1 MLCDFFTM
9 QKYCFLRTRAKKC
22 IPQTLFFVTFFW
34 WIGAKVISLHGFCNL
49 KQTMHDT
56 HMGKKVLFALLCLAS
71 TITANAQMGK
81 LFDADKQMS
90 SSYTQQIYLDKD
102 GFIWVATR
110 NGLNRYDGYQFR
122 IYKKEGRQDLGMA
135 SNYVNCMTQDHNGRF
150 FIGMYGALQ
159 IFDGQRFRTVTTYD
173 KEKRKVPCYITC
185 LLERKN
191 GDMLIGTSGHGLL
204 KMKGHREA
212 HQVDGIFAHL
222 NAVQRIMEDRRQH
235 IWLVTDTQGLWRWDG
250 KTITRFFQ
258 EEGLRN
264 NIIDVC
270 EGDNGRV
277 YVATANHGLFRLDGS
292 TPVHIEGTGNR
303 HISVLYFNRR
313 GHLMLG
319 YDGMGLGIYN
329 PQNGR
334 LVDNP
339 YYSREVD
346 LSTAK
351 VYSICEDQNSNVWLG
366 LLQKGIFMQ
375 PGHTMGFGYMGPKL
389 GVRNVLG
396 TACITSVT
404 GDSQGWRWTGTDR
417 DGLYVQNEDFQMIK
431 HFKENFPATILGG
444 CEDTKGNIWI
454 GSFREGCGWIDR
466 KSLTYHPFKLPQG
479 PDVSIFDVICD
490 RQGRLWMATM
500 GYGLLRV
507 DPESGNVKA
516 YVQHTK
522 APDDRQV
529 NSLVNDYISQ
539 LSLSP
544 DGKRLYVATTMG
556 VCALDLE
563 KDDWVSTFGENCLI
577 YGNAARIA
585 REFDGTLYIGTND
598 GLICYDLERRK
609 TKRLAIESG
618 LADNG
623 IASIEQDKTGRLW
636 IGTDHGL
643 CCLNPKTGKTNNFFV
658 DNGLQ
663 SNEFSDGASWASPTG
678 YLVFAGLGGVT
689 WFNPA
694 DVRERQWKADVKLT
708 GFTVNGEPVSKG
720 TMSGVWQVTDTTII
734 ASNRFVLSSSDNTF
748 AVQLSTLTY
757 DNPEHIVYC
766 YRINKE
772 EWVRMPPGVNEITFS
787 HMQPGSYN
795 FCVVAEQNGIP
806 TPERCFEVII
816 HAPWYRTT
824 FAYLIYI
831 LIVLALFLQYRQRR
845 HRKEQDNLRLQQ
857 HIHAE
862 EMADAKLR
870 FFMNISHEI
879 RTPMTLIVAPLQS
892 LIKQDND
899 PHRRGVYETI
909 RRNAERILGLINQM
923 MDLRK
928 IDKGQMQLHMRD
940 TNLVSFINDIYTLFA
955 QQAKNKNILFH
966 FDCDQERIMA
976 WIDRGNFD
984 KIIINILSNAFKFTP
999 TGGEIRITLTTN
1011 EKEASISIF
1020 DNGEKI
1026 PEDKLERIFER
1037 FYQTPSSANDRNIG
1051 TGIGLDLTR
1060 SLVEL
1065 HHGSIE
1071 ARNNADGPGCEFT
1084 VTIPLGNEHLTPEE
1098 MVTNEVEEEET
1109 TESIIEEEMQQ
1120 EEEEVA
1126 TSTDLPKVGRRQK
1139 IVVVEDDS
1147 EIRSYLTE
1155 ALSEDYDI
1163 TDCSNGKEGLAAVLK
1178 TMPDL
1183 VISDIMM
1190 PEMDGTTLCSK
1201 IKTNNATNHIPVI
1214 LLTAKSR
1221 EEDQLEGLETG
1232 ADAYIVKPFNMDILR
1247 RTIVNLIHSHHTL
1260 QLKFGRNDQLEE
1272 LVEDIKMKSPDEK
1285 LLERVMVAINHNLN
1299 NAELSVDR
1307 IADEVGISRVHLHRK
1322 MKELTGQT
1330 PHDFIR
1336 NIRMK
1341 KAASLLSAGDM
1352 NVSEVMY
1359 ACGFSNAASFSTVF
1373 KKMYGMSPR
1382 EYMNEHQER

>member
-643 CCLNPKTGKTNNFFV
+643 CCLNPKTGKSNNFFV

-1285 LLERVMVAINHNLN
+1285 LLERVMTAINHNLN

>member
-1 MLCDFFTM
+1 MI
-9 QKYCFLRTRAKKC
+9 R
-22 IPQTLFFVTFFW
+22 
-34 WIGAKVISLHGFCNL
+34 
-49 KQTMHDT
+49 
-56 HMGKKVLFALLCLAS
+56 KVLFGILCLMNGLS
-71 TITANAQMGK
+71 ANAQMGK

-90 SSYTQQIYLDKD
+90 SSYTTQIYLDKD

-122 IYKKEGRQDLGMA
+122 IYKKEMRQDLGMA

-173 KEKRKVPCYITC
+173 IKGRNVPCYITC

-212 HQVDGIFAHL
+212 HQMKDAFASLTSVH
-222 NAVQRIMEDRRQH
+222 RMMEDRRQH
-235 IWLVTDTQGLWRWDG
+235 IWLATETQGLWRWDG
-250 KTITRFFQ
+250 KTIKKYFQ
-258 EEGLRN
+258 DDELRN
-264 NIIDVC
+264 NILDVC

-277 YVATANHGLFRLDGS
+277 YVATANRGLFRLDGD
-292 TPVHIEGTGNR
+292 TPIHIEGTGNR

-319 YDGMGLGIYN
+319 YDGMGLGIYD

-346 LSTAK
+346 LSTSK

-389 GVRNVLG
+389 GAQNVLG
-396 TACITSVT
+396 TACVTSVT

-417 DGLYVQNEDFQMIK
+417 DGMYLQDDHFQVVK
-431 HFKENFPATILGG
+431 HFKEGFPATILGC
-444 CEDTKGNIWI
+444 CEDLKGNIWI
-454 GSFREGCGWIDR
+454 GSFKEGCGWIDR
-466 KSLTYHPFKLPQG
+466 KTLTYHPYKLPQG
-479 PDVSIFDVICD
+479 SDISIFDVISD
-490 RQGRLWMATM
+490 SKGYIWLASM
-500 GYGLLRV
+500 GYGVLRLN
-507 DPESGNVKA
+507 PETGEVKA
-516 YVQHTK
+516 YVQKQK
-522 APDDRQV
+522 APDDRKI
-529 NSLVNDYISQ
+529 NCIVNDYISQ
-539 LSLSP
+539 LALSP

-556 VCALDLE
+556 VCCLDLE
-563 KDDWVSTFGENCLI
+563 KDSWLSTFGENCLN
-577 YGNAARIA
+577 YGTAVRIA
-585 REFDGTLYIGTND
+585 REFDGILYIGTND
-598 GLICYDLERRK
+598 GLLCYDLEQRK
-609 TKRLAIESG
+609 LKRLAIESG

-643 CCLNPKTGKTNNFFV
+643 CCLNPKNGKTNNYFV

-689 WFNPA
+689 WFTPA
-694 DVRERQWKADVKLT
+694 DVRERAWKADVKLT
-708 GFTVNGEPVSKG
+708 GFSVNGEPVSRG
-720 TMSGVWQVTDTTII
+720 TMSGVWQVTDTTVI

-766 YRINKE
+766 YRINNE
-772 EWVRMPPGVNEITFS
+772 DWVRMPPGINEITFS
-787 HMQPGSYN
+787 HMQPGSYS
-795 FCVVAEQNGIP
+795 FCVVAEQNGTP

-816 HAPWYRTT
+816 HAPWYRTSL
-824 FAYLIYI
+824 AYLIYI
-831 LIVLALFLQYRQRR
+831 MILVVLFLQYRQRR
-845 HRKEQDNLRLQQ
+845 HRKEQDSLRLQE

-928 IDKGQMQLHMRD
+928 IDKGQMQMHMRE
-940 TNLVSFINDIYTLFA
+940 TNLVTFIGDIYTLFA
-955 QQAKNKNILFH
+955 QQAKNKTIQFH
-966 FDCDQERIMA
+966 FDCDEERIMA

-999 TGGEIRITLTTN
+999 TGGEIRICLKQN
-1011 EKEASISIF
+1011 EKEATISIF

-1037 FYQTPSSANDRNIG
+1037 FYQSPSSANDRNVG

-1071 ARNNADGPGCEFT
+1071 AHNNSDGPGCEFI
-1084 VTIPLGNEHLTPEE
+1084 VTIPLGNEHLSAEE
-1098 MVTNEVEEEET
+1098 ILTDETEEEEP
-1109 TESIIEEEMQQ
+1109 TESIISEEQ
-1120 EEEEVA
+1120 EEEESAVNN
-1126 TSTDLPKVGRRQK
+1126 DLPKVGKRQK
-1139 IVVVEDDS
+1139 VVVVEDDS
-1147 EIRSYLTE
+1147 EIRNYLTE

-1163 TDCSNGKEGLAAVLK
+1163 TGCENGKEGFTAVLK
-1178 TMPDL
+1178 LMPDL

-1201 IKTNNATNHIPVI
+1201 IKTNGTTNHIPVI

-1247 RTIVNLIHSHHTL
+1247 RTIANLIHSHHTL

-1272 LVEDIKMKSPDEK
+1272 LVDDIKMKSPDEK
-1285 LLERVMVAINHNLN
+1285 LLERVMTAINHNLN
-1299 NAELSVDR
+1299 NADLSVDK

-1341 KAASLLSAGDM
+1341 KAATLLASADM

-1382 EYMNEHQER
+1382 EYMNEHQEKDF

>member
-1 MLCDFFTM
+1 MIRKIL
-9 QKYCFLRTRAKKC
+9 L
-22 IPQTLFFVTFFW
+22 
-34 WIGAKVISLHGFCNL
+34 
-49 KQTMHDT
+49 
-56 HMGKKVLFALLCLAS
+56 ALLCLTS
-71 TITANAQMGK
+71 SVSVTAQMGK

-90 SSYTQQIYLDKD
+90 SSFTTQIYLDKD

-122 IYKKEGRQDLGMA
+122 IYKKESRQNLGMA
-135 SNYVNCMTQDHNGRF
+135 SNYVNCMTQDRNGRF

-173 KEKRKVPCYITC
+173 LKKKAIPCYITS

-204 KMKGHREA
+204 KMQGHREA
-212 HQVDGIFAHL
+212 YEMDGVMKELKGVHRL
-222 NAVQRIMEDRRQH
+222 MEDRWQRVW
-235 IWLVTDTQGLWRWDG
+235 IATESQGLWRWDG
-250 KTITRFFQ
+250 KTVKRYFQ
-258 EEGLRN
+258 EVEMRN
-264 NIIDVC
+264 NILDVC

-277 YVATANHGLFRLDGS
+277 YVATANHGLFRLDGD
-292 TPVHIEGTGNR
+292 TPTHIENTGHR
-303 HISVLYFNRR
+303 HISVVYFNRR

-334 LVDNP
+334 LTDNP

-351 VYSICEDQNSNVWLG
+351 IYSICEDQNSNVWLG
-366 LLQKGIFMQ
+366 LLQKGIYMH

-389 GVRNVLG
+389 GSRNVLG
-396 TACITSVT
+396 TACMTAVT
-404 GDSQGWRWTGTDR
+404 GDRQGWRWTGTDR
-417 DGLYVQNEDFQMIK
+417 DGLYVQDDNFQMIK
-431 HFKENFPATILGG
+431 HFKENFPATVLGS
-444 CEDTKGNIWI
+444 CEDQKGNIWI

-466 KSLTYHPFKLPQG
+466 KTLTYHPYRLPQG
-479 PDVSIFDVICD
+479 PDVSIFDIICD
-490 RQGRLWMATM
+490 PKGQLWLATM
-500 GYGLLRV
+500 GHGLIRLN
-507 DPESGNVKA
+507 PETGDIKS
-516 YVQHTK
+516 YTQHPK
-522 APDDRQV
+522 APEDRKV
-529 NSLVNDYISQ
+529 NSITNDYISQ

-544 DGKRLYVATTMG
+544 DGKHIYVATTMG
-556 VCALDLE
+556 VCCLNIETESWTSAL
-563 KDDWVSTFGENCLI
+563 GENCLL
-577 YGNAARIA
+577 YGTAARIA
-585 REFDGTLYIGTND
+585 KEYDGILYIGTND
-598 GLICYDLERRK
+598 GLLCYNLKERK
-609 TKRLAIESG
+609 IKRLAVETG

-643 CCLNPKTGKTNNFFV
+643 CRLDPKTGKTSNFYV

-663 SNEFSDGASWASPTG
+663 SNEFSDGASWVSPRG

-694 DVRERQWKADVKLT
+694 DVRERAWKAEVKLT
-708 GFTVNGEPVSKG
+708 NFTVNGEPVARGS
-720 TMSGVWQVTDTTII
+720 MSGVWQVTDTTVI
-734 ASNRFVLSSSDNTF
+734 ASKRFVLSSSDNTF

-757 DNPEHIVYC
+757 DNPEHIIYS
-766 YRINKE
+766 YRINSE
-772 EWVRMPPGVNEITFS
+772 DWVRMPLGINEITFS
-787 HMQPGSYN
+787 HMAPGKYD
-795 FCVVAEQNGIP
+795 FCVVAEQNGIQ

-816 HAPWYRTT
+816 HAPWYRTPL
-824 FAYLIYI
+824 AYLIYI
-831 LIVLALFLQYRQRR
+831 LIPIAFFLQYRQRR
-845 HRKEQDNLRLQQ
+845 HRKEQDNLRLQE

-879 RTPMTLIVAPLQS
+879 RTPMTLIVTPLQS
-892 LIKQDND
+892 LIKNDDD
-899 PHRRGVYETI
+899 PHRRSVYETI

-928 IDKGQMQLHMRD
+928 IDKGQMQMHMRE
-940 TNLVSFINDIYTLFA
+940 TNLMAFIDDIYSLFA
-955 QQAKNKNILFH
+955 QQAKNKNIQFF
-966 FDCDQERIMA
+966 FDHSEEDVKV
-976 WIDRGNFD
+976 WIDRNNFD

-999 TGGEIRITLTTN
+999 TGGEIRIRLTTN
-1011 EKEASISIF
+1011 EKEATISIY

-1037 FYQTPSSANDRNIG
+1037 FYQSPSSANDRNIG

-1071 ARNNADGPGCEFT
+1071 AHNNPDGAGCEFV
-1084 VTIPLGNEHLTPEE
+1084 VTIPLGNEHLTAEE
-1098 MVTNEVEEEET
+1098 MLTDEPEEEET
-1109 TESIIEEEMQQ
+1109 TESIIVEEP
-1120 EEEEVA
+1120 EEEETDVV
-1126 TSTDLPKVGRRQK
+1126 SDLPKVGKRQK

-1147 EIRSYLTE
+1147 EIRGYLTE
-1155 ALSEDYDI
+1155 ALSDDYEI
-1163 TDCSNGKEGLAAVLK
+1163 TGCENGKEGLAAVLK
-1178 TMPDL
+1178 QMPDL
-1183 VISDIMM
+1183 VVSDVMM

-1201 IKTNNATNHIPVI
+1201 IKTNNATSHIPVI

-1232 ADAYIVKPFNMDILR
+1232 ADAYIVKPFNMEILR

-1272 LVEDIKMKSPDEK
+1272 LVDDIKMKSPDEK
-1285 LLERVMVAINHNLN
+1285 LLERVMTSINHNLN
-1299 NAELSVDR
+1299 NTELSVDK
-1307 IADEVGISRVHLHRK
+1307 IAEEVGISRVHLHRK

-1341 KAASLLSAGDM
+1341 KAASLLASADM

-1382 EYMNEHQER
+1382 EYMNEHQKKDS

>member
-1 MLCDFFTM
+1 
-9 QKYCFLRTRAKKC
+9 
-22 IPQTLFFVTFFW
+22 
-34 WIGAKVISLHGFCNL
+34 
-49 KQTMHDT
+49 MHDT
-56 HMGKKVLFALLCLAS
+56 HMGKKVLFALLCLANA
-71 TITANAQMGK
+71 ITANAQMGK

-173 KEKRKVPCYITC
+173 KENRKVPCYITC

-191 GDMLIGTSGHGLL
+191 GDMLVGTSGHGLL

-258 EEGLRN
+258 EEGMRN

-319 YDGMGLGIYN
+319 YDGMGLGIYD

-366 LLQKGIFMQ
+366 LLQKGIYMH

-417 DGLYVQNEDFQMIK
+417 DGLYLQDNQYQVVK
-431 HFKENFPATILGG
+431 HFKENFPSTILGA

-466 KSLTYHPFKLPQG
+466 KTLTYHPFRLPQG
-479 PDVSIFDVICD
+479 SDVSVFDVICD

-529 NSLVNDYISQ
+529 NSLVNDYLSQ

-544 DGKRLYVATTMG
+544 DGKRIYVSTTMG

-772 EWVRMPPGVNEITFS
+772 DWVRMPPGVNEITFS

-892 LIKQDND
+892 LIKQDDD

-1299 NAELSVDR
+1299 NADLSVDR

>member
-1 MLCDFFTM
+1 
-9 QKYCFLRTRAKKC
+9 
-22 IPQTLFFVTFFW
+22 
-34 WIGAKVISLHGFCNL
+34 
-49 KQTMHDT
+49 
-56 HMGKKVLFALLCLAS
+56 MGKKVLFALLCLANA
-71 TITANAQMGK
+71 ITANAQMGK

-173 KEKRKVPCYITC
+173 KENRKVPCYITC

-191 GDMLIGTSGHGLL
+191 GDMLVGTSGHGLL

-258 EEGLRN
+258 EEGMRN

-319 YDGMGLGIYN
+319 YDGMGLGIYD

-366 LLQKGIFMQ
+366 LLQKGIYMH

-417 DGLYVQNEDFQMIK
+417 DGLYVQNENFQMIK
-431 HFKENFPATILGG
+431 HFKENFPATILGA

-466 KSLTYHPFKLPQG
+466 KTLTYHPFRLPQG
-479 PDVSIFDVICD
+479 SDVSVFDVICD

-529 NSLVNDYISQ
+529 NSLVNDYLSQ

-544 DGKRLYVATTMG
+544 DGKRIYVSTTMG

-772 EWVRMPPGVNEITFS
+772 DWVRMPPGVNEITFS

-892 LIKQDND
+892 LIKQDDD

-1299 NAELSVDR
+1299 NADLSVDR

>member
-1 MLCDFFTM
+1 MNGL
-9 QKYCFLRTRAKKC
+9 
-22 IPQTLFFVTFFW
+22 
-34 WIGAKVISLHGFCNL
+34 S
-49 KQTMHDT
+49 
-56 HMGKKVLFALLCLAS
+56 
-71 TITANAQMGK
+71 ANAQMGK

-90 SSYTQQIYLDKD
+90 SSYTTQIYLDKD

-122 IYKKEGRQDLGMA
+122 IYKKEMRQDLGMA

-173 KEKRKVPCYITC
+173 IKGRNVPCYITC

-212 HQVDGIFAHL
+212 HQMKDAFASLTSVH
-222 NAVQRIMEDRRQH
+222 RMMEDRRQH
-235 IWLVTDTQGLWRWDG
+235 IWLATETQGLWRWDG
-250 KTITRFFQ
+250 KTIKKYFQ
-258 EEGLRN
+258 DDELRN
-264 NIIDVC
+264 NILDVC

-277 YVATANHGLFRLDGS
+277 YVATANRGLFRLDGD
-292 TPVHIEGTGNR
+292 TPIHIEGTGNR

-319 YDGMGLGIYN
+319 YDGMGLGIYD

-346 LSTAK
+346 LSTSK

-389 GVRNVLG
+389 GAQNVLG
-396 TACITSVT
+396 TACVTSVT

-417 DGLYVQNEDFQMIK
+417 DGMYLQDDHFQVVK
-431 HFKENFPATILGG
+431 HFKEGFPATILGC
-444 CEDTKGNIWI
+444 CEDLKGNIWI
-454 GSFREGCGWIDR
+454 GSFKEGCGWIDR
-466 KSLTYHPFKLPQG
+466 KTLTYHPYKLPQG
-479 PDVSIFDVICD
+479 SDISIFDVISD
-490 RQGRLWMATM
+490 SKGYIWLASM
-500 GYGLLRV
+500 GYGVLRLN
-507 DPESGNVKA
+507 PETGEVKA
-516 YVQHTK
+516 YVQKQK
-522 APDDRQV
+522 APDDRKI
-529 NSLVNDYISQ
+529 NCIVNDYISQ
-539 LSLSP
+539 LALSP

-556 VCALDLE
+556 VCCLDLE
-563 KDDWVSTFGENCLI
+563 KDSWLSTFGENCLN
-577 YGNAARIA
+577 YGTAVRIA
-585 REFDGTLYIGTND
+585 REFDGILYIGTND
-598 GLICYDLERRK
+598 GLLCYDLEQRK
-609 TKRLAIESG
+609 LKRLAIESG

-643 CCLNPKTGKTNNFFV
+643 CCLNPKNGKTNNYFV

-689 WFNPA
+689 WFTPA
-694 DVRERQWKADVKLT
+694 DVRERAWKADVKLT
-708 GFTVNGEPVSKG
+708 GFSVNGEPVSRG
-720 TMSGVWQVTDTTII
+720 TMSGVWQVTDTTVI

-766 YRINKE
+766 YRINNE
-772 EWVRMPPGVNEITFS
+772 DWVRMPPGINEITFS
-787 HMQPGSYN
+787 HMQPGSYS
-795 FCVVAEQNGIP
+795 FCVVAEQNGTP

-816 HAPWYRTT
+816 HAPWYRTSL
-824 FAYLIYI
+824 AYLIYI
-831 LIVLALFLQYRQRR
+831 MILVVLFLQYRQRR
-845 HRKEQDNLRLQQ
+845 HRKEQDSLRLQE

-928 IDKGQMQLHMRD
+928 IDKGQMQMHMRE
-940 TNLVSFINDIYTLFA
+940 TNLVTFIGDIYTLFA
-955 QQAKNKNILFH
+955 QQAKNKTIQFH
-966 FDCDQERIMA
+966 FDCDEERIMA

-999 TGGEIRITLTTN
+999 TGGEIRICLKQN
-1011 EKEASISIF
+1011 EKEATISIF

-1037 FYQTPSSANDRNIG
+1037 FYQSPSSANDRNVG

-1071 ARNNADGPGCEFT
+1071 AHNNSDGPGCEFI
-1084 VTIPLGNEHLTPEE
+1084 VTIPLGNEHLSAEE
-1098 MVTNEVEEEET
+1098 ILTDETEEEEP
-1109 TESIIEEEMQQ
+1109 TESIISEEQ
-1120 EEEEVA
+1120 EEEESAVNN
-1126 TSTDLPKVGRRQK
+1126 DLPKVGKRQK
-1139 IVVVEDDS
+1139 VVVVEDDS
-1147 EIRSYLTE
+1147 EIRNYLTE

-1163 TDCSNGKEGLAAVLK
+1163 TGCENGKEGFTAVLK
-1178 TMPDL
+1178 LMPDL

-1201 IKTNNATNHIPVI
+1201 IKTNGTTNHIPVI

-1247 RTIVNLIHSHHTL
+1247 RTIANLIHSHHTL

-1272 LVEDIKMKSPDEK
+1272 LVDDIKMKSPDEK
-1285 LLERVMVAINHNLN
+1285 LLERVMTAINHNLN
-1299 NAELSVDR
+1299 NADLSVDK

-1341 KAASLLSAGDM
+1341 KAATLLASADM

-1382 EYMNEHQER
+1382 EYMNEHQEKDF

>member
-1 MLCDFFTM
+1 
-9 QKYCFLRTRAKKC
+9 
-22 IPQTLFFVTFFW
+22 
-34 WIGAKVISLHGFCNL
+34 
-49 KQTMHDT
+49 MHDT
-56 HMGKKVLFALLCLAS
+56 HMGKKVLFALLCLANA
-71 TITANAQMGK
+71 ITANAQMGK

-191 GDMLIGTSGHGLL
+191 GDMLVGTSGHGLL

-292 TPVHIEGTGNR
+292 TPVHIESTGNR

-404 GDSQGWRWTGTDR
+404 GDSQGCRWTGTDR
-417 DGLYVQNEDFQMIK
+417 DGLYLQDARYQVVK
-431 HFKENFPATILGG
+431 HFKENFPATILGS

-466 KSLTYHPFKLPQG
+466 KTLTYHPFKLPQG
-479 PDVSIFDVICD
+479 PDVSVFDVICD
-490 RQGRLWMATM
+490 RQGRLWLATM

-529 NSLVNDYISQ
+529 NSLVNDYLSQ

-544 DGKRLYVATTMG
+544 DGKRIYVATTMG
-556 VCALDLE
+556 VCALDIE
-563 KDDWVSTFGENCLI
+563 KENWVNTFGENCLI

-598 GLICYDLERRK
+598 GLICYDLEQRK
-609 TKRLAIESG
+609 MKRLAIESG

-831 LIVLALFLQYRQRR
+831 LIVLALFLQYRKRR

-928 IDKGQMQLHMRD
+928 IDKGQMQLHMRE

-1285 LLERVMVAINHNLN
+1285 LLERVMTAINHNLN

>member
-1 MLCDFFTM
+1 MKRKILLALT
-9 QKYCFLRTRAKKC
+9 CFLS
-22 IPQTLFFVTFFW
+22 
-34 WIGAKVISLHGFCNL
+34 SLSV
-49 KQTMHDT
+49 K
-56 HMGKKVLFALLCLAS
+56 
-71 TITANAQMGK
+71 AQMGK

-90 SSYTQQIYLDKD
+90 SSFTTQIYLDKD

-173 KEKRKVPCYITC
+173 LNKKKVPCYITC

-191 GDMLIGTSGHGLL
+191 GEMLIGTSGHGLL

-212 HQVDGIFAHL
+212 YQMGDQLANLSGIHR
-222 NAVQRIMEDRRQH
+222 VMEDRREH
-235 IWLVTDTQGLWRWDG
+235 IWLVTEKDGLWRWDG
-250 KTITRFFQ
+250 KVLTRYFQ
-258 EEGLRN
+258 EEGMRS
-264 NIIDVC
+264 NILDVC

-277 YVATANHGLFRLDGS
+277 YVATANHGLYRLEGD
-292 TPVHIEGTGNR
+292 TPIHIESTANR

-319 YDGMGLGIYN
+319 YDGMGVGIYN

-366 LLQKGIFMQ
+366 LLQKGIYMH

-417 DGLYVQNEDFQMIK
+417 DGLYVQNENFQMIK
-431 HFKENFPATILGG
+431 HFKENFPATILGA

-466 KSLTYHPFKLPQG
+466 KTLTYHPFRLPQG
-479 PDVSIFDVICD
+479 SDVSIFDVICD
-490 RQGRLWMATM
+490 KRGHIWMASM

-507 DPESGNVKA
+507 DLESGNVKA
-516 YVQHTK
+516 YVQHRK
-522 APDDRQV
+522 APDDHQI
-529 NSLVNDYISQ
+529 NSIVNDYLSQ

-544 DGKRLYVATTMG
+544 DGKRIYVSTTMG
-556 VCALDLE
+556 VCALDIE
-563 KDDWVSTFGENCLI
+563 TENWVSTFGENCLN
-577 YGNAARIA
+577 YGTAARVA
-585 REFDGTLYIGTND
+585 REFGGVLYIGTND
-598 GLICYDLERRK
+598 GLLCYDLEQRK
-609 TKRLAIESG
+609 LKRLAIESG

-623 IASIEQDKTGRLW
+623 IASIEQDKAGRLW

-643 CCLNPKTGKTNNFFV
+643 CCLNPKTGKTSNFFV

-694 DVRERQWKADVKLT
+694 DVRERAWKADVKLT
-708 GFTVNGEPVSKG
+708 GFTVNGEPVNRG
-720 TMSGVWQVTDTTII
+720 TMSGVWQVTDTTVI

-772 EWVRMPPGVNEITFS
+772 DWVRMPPGVNEITFS
-787 HMQPGSYN
+787 HMQPGNYS

-816 HAPWYRTT
+816 HAPWYRTS

-831 LIVLALFLQYRQRR
+831 VILVVLFLQYRQRR

-892 LIKQDND
+892 LIKQDD
-899 PHRRGVYETI
+899 DAHRRGVYETI

-928 IDKGQMQLHMRD
+928 IDKGQMQMHMRE
-940 TNLVSFINDIYTLFA
+940 TNLVSFISDIYELFA
-955 QQAKNKNILFH
+955 QQAKNKNVLFH
-966 FDCDQERIMA
+966 FDCNEERIMA

-984 KIIINILSNAFKFTP
+984 KIVINILSNAFKFTP
-999 TGGEIRITLTTN
+999 TGGEIRIRLTAS
-1011 EKEASISIF
+1011 EKEAVISVY

-1037 FYQTPSSANDRNIG
+1037 FYQSPSSANDRNIG

-1071 ARNNADGPGCEFT
+1071 AHNNPTGPGCEFT
-1084 VTIPLGNEHLTPEE
+1084 VTIPLGNEHLTAEE
-1098 MVTNEVEEEET
+1098 MVTDEEEGEETVESIITEEEQLPEEEEMAS
-1109 TESIIEEEMQQ
+1109 TE
-1120 EEEEVA
+1120 
-1126 TSTDLPKVGRRQK
+1126 LPKMGKRQK
-1139 IVVVEDDS
+1139 VVIVEDDS
-1147 EIRSYLTE
+1147 EIRDYLTE
-1155 ALSEDYDI
+1155 ALSNDYDI
-1163 TDCSNGKEGLAAVLK
+1163 TGCENGKEGLAAVLK
-1178 TMPDL
+1178 QMPDL
-1183 VISDIMM
+1183 VISDVMM

-1201 IKTNNATNHIPVI
+1201 IKTNNATSHIPVI

-1221 EEDQLEGLETG
+1221 EEDQLEGLEMG

-1272 LVEDIKMKSPDEK
+1272 LVDDIKVKSPDEK
-1285 LLERVMVAINHNLN
+1285 LLERVMTAINHHLN
-1299 NAELSVDR
+1299 NTELSVDK

-1341 KAASLLSAGDM
+1341 KAASLLASGDM

-1382 EYMNEHQER
+1382 EYMNEHAERNEG

>member
-1 MLCDFFTM
+1 
-9 QKYCFLRTRAKKC
+9 
-22 IPQTLFFVTFFW
+22 
-34 WIGAKVISLHGFCNL
+34 
-49 KQTMHDT
+49 
-56 HMGKKVLFALLCLAS
+56 MGKKVLFALLCLANA
-71 TITANAQMGK
+71 ITANAQMGK

-431 HFKENFPATILGG
+431 HFKENFPATILGA

-529 NSLVNDYISQ
+529 NSLVNDYLSQ

-544 DGKRLYVATTMG
+544 DGKRIYVSTTMG
-556 VCALDLE
+556 VCALDIE
-563 KDDWVSTFGENCLI
+563 KENWVNTFGENCLI

-598 GLICYDLERRK
+598 GLICYDLEQRK

-966 FDCDQERIMA
+966 FDCDQECIMA

-1285 LLERVMVAINHNLN
+1285 LLERVMTAINHNLN
-1299 NAELSVDR
+1299 NADLSVDR

>member
-1 MLCDFFTM
+1 MNRKIL
-9 QKYCFLRTRAKKC
+9 L
-22 IPQTLFFVTFFW
+22 V
-34 WIGAKVISLHGFCNL
+34 
-49 KQTMHDT
+49 
-56 HMGKKVLFALLCLAS
+56 LLCFVSSLS
-71 TITANAQMGK
+71 ANAQMGK

-90 SSYTQQIYLDKD
+90 SSFTTQIYLDKD

-122 IYKKEGRQDLGMA
+122 IYKKEGRQNLGMA
-135 SNYVNCMTQDHNGRF
+135 SNYVNCMTQDRNGRF

-159 IFDGQRFRTVTTYD
+159 IFDGQRFRTVTTYALN
-173 KEKRKVPCYITC
+173 KKVVPCYITC

-191 GDMLIGTSGHGLL
+191 GEMLIGTSGHGLL

-212 HQVDGIFAHL
+212 YQMGDQFADLSGLH
-222 NAVQRIMEDRRQH
+222 RIIEDRRQH
-235 IWLVTDTQGLWRWDG
+235 LWLVTEKDGLWRWDG
-250 KTITRFFQ
+250 KTTTRYFQ
-258 EEGLRN
+258 EEGLRS
-264 NIIDVC
+264 NILDVC
-270 EGDNGRV
+270 EGDNGRM
-277 YVATANHGLFRLDGS
+277 YVATANHGLYRLDGD
-292 TPVHIEGTGNR
+292 TPIHIESTGNR

-319 YDGMGLGIYN
+319 YDGMGVGIYN

-366 LLQKGIFMQ
+366 LLQKGIYMH

-389 GVRNVLG
+389 GARNVLG

-417 DGLYVQNEDFQMIK
+417 DGLYLQDDQFQVVK
-431 HFKENFPATILGG
+431 HFKENFPSTILGA

-466 KSLTYHPFKLPQG
+466 KTLTYHSFPLPQG
-479 PDVSIFDVICD
+479 ADVSIFDVICD
-490 RQGRLWMATM
+490 LKGDIWLATM
-500 GYGLLRV
+500 GNGLLRI
-507 DPESGNVKA
+507 DHESRAVKA
-516 YVQHTK
+516 YVQHKK
-522 APDDRQV
+522 APDDRKI
-529 NSLVNDYISQ
+529 NSITNDYLSH

-544 DGKRLYVATTMG
+544 DGKRIYAATTMG
-556 VCALDLE
+556 VCALDIE
-563 KDDWVSTFGENCLI
+563 KENWVSTFGENCLA
-577 YGNAARIA
+577 YGTAARIA
-585 REFDGTLYIGTND
+585 REFDGVLYIGTND
-598 GLICYDLERRK
+598 GLICYDLQQRQL
-609 TKRLAIESG
+609 KRLAIESG

-623 IASIEQDKTGRLW
+623 IASIERDKAGRLW

-643 CCLNPKTGKTNNFFV
+643 YCLNPKTGKTNNFFV

-694 DVRERQWKADVKLT
+694 DVRERLWKADVKLT
-708 GFTVNGEPVSKG
+708 GFTVNGEPVTRGS
-720 TMSGVWQVTDTTII
+720 MSGVWQVTDTTVI

-772 EWVRMPPGVNEITFS
+772 DWVRMPPGVNEITFS
-787 HMQPGSYN
+787 HMQPGSYS

-831 LIVLALFLQYRQRR
+831 IILVVLFLQYRQRR

-928 IDKGQMQLHMRD
+928 IDKGQMQMHMRE

-955 QQAKNKNILFH
+955 QQAKNKNVLFH
-966 FDCDQERIMA
+966 FDCDEERIMA

-999 TGGEIRITLTTN
+999 TGGEIRIRLIAN
-1011 EKEASISIF
+1011 EKEATISIF

-1026 PEDKLERIFER
+1026 PDDKLERIFER
-1037 FYQTPSSANDRNIG
+1037 FYQSPSSANDRNIG

-1065 HHGSIE
+1065 HHGTIK
-1071 ARNNADGPGCEFT
+1071 AHNNATGPGCEFI

-1098 MVTNEVEEEET
+1098 MVIDEAEEET
-1109 TESIIEEEMQQ
+1109 VTENIIDAAEEEQQQ
-1120 EEEEVA
+1120 EEEVVA
-1126 TSTDLPKVGRRQK
+1126 SADLPKIGKRQK
-1139 IVVVEDDS
+1139 VVIVEDDS
-1147 EIRSYLTE
+1147 EIRDYLTE
-1155 ALSEDYDI
+1155 ALSENYDI
-1163 TDCSNGKEGLAAVLK
+1163 TGCENGKEGLAAVLK
-1178 TMPDL
+1178 QMPDL

-1201 IKTNNATNHIPVI
+1201 IKTNNATSHIPVV

-1221 EEDQLEGLETG
+1221 EEDQLEGLEMG

-1247 RTIVNLIHSHHTL
+1247 RTIDNLIHSHHTL

-1272 LVEDIKMKSPDEK
+1272 LVDDIKVKSPDEK
-1285 LLERVMVAINHNLN
+1285 LLERVMQAINHNLN
-1299 NAELSVDR
+1299 NADLSVDK

-1341 KAASLLSAGDM
+1341 KAASLLASADM

-1382 EYMNEHQER
+1382 EYMNEHAEKTEE

>member
-1 MLCDFFTM
+1 MKRKILLALT
-9 QKYCFLRTRAKKC
+9 CFLS
-22 IPQTLFFVTFFW
+22 
-34 WIGAKVISLHGFCNL
+34 SLSV
-49 KQTMHDT
+49 K
-56 HMGKKVLFALLCLAS
+56 
-71 TITANAQMGK
+71 AQMGK

-90 SSYTQQIYLDKD
+90 SSFTTQIYLDKD

-173 KEKRKVPCYITC
+173 LNKKVVPCYVTS

-191 GDMLIGTSGHGLL
+191 GEMLIGTSGHGLM

-212 HQVDGIFAHL
+212 YQMGGQLANLSGIHR
-222 NAVQRIMEDRRQH
+222 VIEDRRQN
-235 IWLVTDTQGLWRWDG
+235 IWLVTEKDGLWRWDG
-250 KTITRFFQ
+250 KTTTRYFQ
-258 EEGLRN
+258 EEGQRS
-264 NIIDVC
+264 NILDIC
-270 EGDNGRV
+270 EGDNGRM
-277 YVATANHGLFRLDGS
+277 YVATANHGLYRLDGD
-292 TPVHIEGTGNR
+292 TPIHIESTGNR

-366 LLQKGIFMQ
+366 LLQKGIYMH

-417 DGLYVQNEDFQMIK
+417 DGLYLQDNQYQVVK
-431 HFKENFPATILGG
+431 HFKENFPSTILGA

-466 KSLTYHPFKLPQG
+466 KTLTYHPFRLPQG
-479 PDVSIFDVICD
+479 SDVSIFDVICD
-490 RQGRLWMATM
+490 KRGHIWMASM
-500 GYGLLRV
+500 GNGLLRV
-507 DPESGNVKA
+507 DLESGNVKA
-516 YVQHTK
+516 YVQHRK
-522 APDDRQV
+522 ASDDHQI
-529 NSLVNDYISQ
+529 NSIVNDYLSQ

-544 DGKRLYVATTMG
+544 DGKRIYVSTSMG
-556 VCALDLE
+556 VCALDIE
-563 KDDWVSTFGENCLI
+563 TENWVSTFGENCLN
-577 YGNAARIA
+577 YGTAARIA
-585 REFDGTLYIGTND
+585 REFDGVLYIGTND
-598 GLICYDLERRK
+598 GLLCYDLEQRK
-609 TKRLAIESG
+609 LKRLAIESG

-623 IASIEQDKTGRLW
+623 IASIEQDKAGRLW

-694 DVRERQWKADVKLT
+694 DVRERAWKADVKLT
-708 GFTVNGEPVSKG
+708 GFTVNGEPVNRG
-720 TMSGVWQVTDTTII
+720 TMSGVWQVTDTTVI

-766 YRINKE
+766 YRINNE
-772 EWVRMPPGVNEITFS
+772 DWVRMPPGVNEITFS
-787 HMQPGSYN
+787 HMQPGNYS

-806 TPERCFEVII
+806 TTERCFEVII
-816 HAPWYRTT
+816 HAPWYRTS

-831 LIVLALFLQYRQRR
+831 IILVVLFLQYRQRR

-879 RTPMTLIVAPLQS
+879 RTPMTLILAPLQS
-892 LIKQDND
+892 LIKQDTD
-899 PHRRGVYETI
+899 AHRRGVYETI

-928 IDKGQMQLHMRD
+928 IDKGQMQMHMRE
-940 TNLVSFINDIYTLFA
+940 TNLVSFISDIYELFA
-955 QQAKNKNILFH
+955 QQAKNKNVQFH
-966 FDCDQERIMA
+966 FDCKEERIMA

-999 TGGEIRITLTTN
+999 TGGEIRIRLTAS
-1011 EKEASISIF
+1011 EKKAVISVY

-1037 FYQTPSSANDRNIG
+1037 FYQSPSSANDRNIG

-1071 ARNNADGPGCEFT
+1071 AHNNDKGPGCEFT
-1084 VTIPLGNEHLTPEE
+1084 VTIPLGNEHLTAEE
-1098 MVTNEVEEEET
+1098 IVTEEEET
-1109 TESIIEEEMQQ
+1109 EKAPESIITEEEQLPEEEEM
-1120 EEEEVA
+1120 
-1126 TSTDLPKVGRRQK
+1126 TSTELPKMGKRQK
-1139 IVVVEDDS
+1139 VVIVEDDS
-1147 EIRSYLTE
+1147 EIRDYLTE
-1155 ALSEDYDI
+1155 ALSNDYDI
-1163 TDCSNGKEGLAAVLK
+1163 TGCENGKEGLAAVLK
-1178 TMPDL
+1178 QMPDL
-1183 VISDIMM
+1183 VISDVMM
-1190 PEMDGTTLCSK
+1190 PEMDGATLCSK
-1201 IKTNNATNHIPVI
+1201 LKTNNATNHIPVI

-1221 EEDQLEGLETG
+1221 EEDQLEGLEMG

-1272 LVEDIKMKSPDEK
+1272 LVDDIKVKSPDEK
-1285 LLERVMVAINHNLN
+1285 LLERVMTAINHHLN
-1299 NAELSVDR
+1299 NTELSVDK

-1341 KAASLLSAGDM
+1341 KAASLLASGDM

-1382 EYMNEHQER
+1382 EYMNEHSERSEG

>member
-417 DGLYVQNEDFQMIK
+417 DGLYVQNENFQMIK
-431 HFKENFPATILGG
+431 HFKENFPATILGA

-454 GSFREGCGWIDR
+454 GSFREGCGRIDR

-1126 TSTDLPKVGRRQK
+1126 TSTDLPKVGKRQK

>member
-1 MLCDFFTM
+1 
-9 QKYCFLRTRAKKC
+9 
-22 IPQTLFFVTFFW
+22 
-34 WIGAKVISLHGFCNL
+34 
-49 KQTMHDT
+49 
-56 HMGKKVLFALLCLAS
+56 MGKKVLFALLCLAS

-366 LLQKGIFMQ
+366 LLQKGIYMH

-417 DGLYVQNEDFQMIK
+417 DGLYVQNENFQMIK
-431 HFKENFPATILGG
+431 HFKENFPATILGA

-454 GSFREGCGWIDR
+454 GSFREGCGRIDR

-892 LIKQDND
+892 LIKQDDD